1 MSRDVKLLHPELQI
15 IVNQWKSECKKQGLN
30 VLITQTFR
38 TKAEQDALY
47 AQGRT
52 TKGNIV
58 TNAKYPRSPHCWGV
72 AFDFCRNVKGR
83 EYDDS
88 DDFFAKVG
96 AVGKKLGLTWGGD
109 FKSFVDKPHLE
120 MRKFMPNASTS
131 YLLQTYGTP
140 DAFRNSW
147 QDESH
152 PAYLLAKAGKI
163 NSPDYWFRV
172 CRGFETVSPAN
183 VQALLEKWASDI
195 Q

>member
-15 IVNQWKSECKKQGLN
+15 IHDQWLAECRRQGLN
-30 VLITQTFR
+30 VLVTQTWR

-58 TNAKYPRSPHCWGV
+58 TNCKYPNSPHCWGV
-72 AFDFCRNVKGR
+72 AFDFCRNVKGK

-88 DDFFAKVG
+88 DDFFRKVG
-96 AVGKKLGLTWGGD
+96 EIGKKLGLTWGGD

-120 MRKFMPNASTS
+120 MKKYMPNASVNT
-131 YLLQTYGTP
+131 LLNKYGTP
-140 DAFRNSW
+140 EAFKATW
-147 QDESH
+147 KDESH

-163 NSPDYWFRV
+163 NSPDYWVRV
-172 CRGFETVSPAN
+172 CRGLATPSASN
-183 VQALLEKWASDI
+183 VEALLEKWAADLR
-195 Q
+195 